1 MWVSCFMMLTNDIR
15 YYKWIANYAT
25 YDFDQGGDIS
35 FVTSSN
41 DVGSFRMYALGDK
54 DGNPRNQTGQYFYCE
69 LDTD

>member
-1 MWVSCFMMLTNDIR
+1 MLIYDIR

-41 DVGSFRMYALGDK
+41 DVGSFRMYAVGDK
-54 DGNPRNQTGQYFYCE
+54 DGNPRNQTGQYFYSIV
-69 LDTD
+69 L